1 MSLRLNDK
9 LPYFILKNQYNK
21 EVNSKNFYG
30 KKLVVFFYPK
40 DNTPGCTMEVCNF
53 RDNYS
58 EIKKY
63 NSNIVGISSDSVKSH
78 NNFSKKF
85 NVNYDL
91 LSDNGNKV
99 KKLFGVP
106 RSMFGLLPGRVTYIF
121 NQEAIL
127 LKIINSQ
134 INIYEHLSETIK
146 FLKKL
151 K

>member
-85 NVNYDL
+85 NVNYDH
-91 LSDNGNKV
+91 LSDNGNKL
-99 KKLFGVP
+99 KKLFGVT

>member
-9 LPYFILKNQYNK
+9 LPHFILKNQYNK

-53 RDNYS
+53 
-58 EIKKY
+58 KY

-85 NVNYDL
+85 NVTYDL
-91 LSDNGNKV
+91 LSDNDNKV

>member
-85 NVNYDL
+85 NVTYDL

-99 KKLFGVP
+99 KKLFGVT

>member
-1 MSLRLNDK
+1 MNIPL
-9 LPYFILKNQYNK
+9 
-21 EVNSKNFYG
+21 FYG

-85 NVNYDL
+85 NVTYDL
-91 LSDNGNKV
+91 LSDNDNKV